1 VIPEFNKDGYLP
13 KGIYKATLEEIN
25 ERFGKGSARR
35 EKLFRNIIS
44 LVKLLRKHKGS
55 ISRFLLNGSY
65 VTSKEEP
72 RDFDYILI
80 LKNDFDLDSPEA
92 RQLLCSE
99 ELFNAHML
107 FAMEEDTTECQEVI
121 GFFGHDREARS
132 KGLVEVIL

>member
-1 VIPEFNKDGYLP
+1 MIPEFNKDGCLP
-13 KGIYKATLEEIN
+13 KGVYKATLEEIK
-25 ERFGKGSARR
+25 EKFGKGSARR
-35 EKLFRNIIS
+35 EKLFRGIVS
-44 LVKLLRKHKGS
+44 VVKLLREHKGS
-55 ISRFLLNGSY
+55 VSRFLLNGSY

-72 RDFDYILI
+72 GDFDYILI